1 VANKFADMIRPYDT
15 NTDPHP
21 GRIAAN
27 KFADMIR
34 PFVGG
39 LPPTFSLLFLFFC
52 RFIQAIHEI
61 TPYCK

>member
-1 VANKFADMIRPYDT
+1 MRIAAHEFADIIRPYDT

-39 LPPTFSLLFLFFC
+39 LPPTF
-52 RFIQAIHEI
+52 RFYSYYFVVLSK
-61 TPYCK
+61 PFMG

>member
-1 VANKFADMIRPYDT
+1 MIRPYDT

-39 LPPTFSLLFLFFC
+39 LPPTFRFYSYFFVVLSKP
-52 RFIQAIHEI
+52 FM
-61 TPYCK
+61 K